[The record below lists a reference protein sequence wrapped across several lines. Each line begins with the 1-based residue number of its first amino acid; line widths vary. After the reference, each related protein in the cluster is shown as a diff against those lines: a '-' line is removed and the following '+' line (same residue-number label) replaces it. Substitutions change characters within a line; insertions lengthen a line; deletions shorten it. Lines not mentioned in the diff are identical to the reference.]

1 MITKL
6 LALLWRE
13 VLEHKNLWRVPL
25 ILLGFAIL
33 LRMSWMFG
41 NLTTEFSVPSW
52 MESDP
57 TVTSVIDGAMA
68 RALDAMNYVVMMA
81 MFIVS
86 VFYTLSCLY
95 NERQDNS
102 ILFWRSLPVSD
113 SLTIA
118 SKLLVAL
125 VAIPLLILITQSL
138 VSIIFLTTKAPTYL
152 TSYFDRSLLAL
163 GKVVLWSMVPTI
175 SWCLLCSQVAKRNPF
190 LLAFV
195 APVLLVWVDKLF
207 LNGAVSE
214 TLVVNRITG
223 FSTHTMMPLVWGLVF
238 SAVCIGVTITKR
250 SARI

>member
-1 MITKL
+1 MIMKL

-25 ILLGFAIL
+25 ILLGFAVL

-41 NLTTEFSVPSW
+41 NLTTDFSVPSW

-113 SLTIA
+113 SLTI
-118 SKLLVAL
+118 
-125 VAIPLLILITQSL
+125 
-138 VSIIFLTTKAPTYL
+138 
-152 TSYFDRSLLAL
+152 TS
-163 GKVVLWSMVPTI
+163 
-175 SWCLLCSQVAKRNPF
+175 
-190 LLAFV
+190 
-195 APVLLVWVDKLF
+195 
-207 LNGAVSE
+207 
-214 TLVVNRITG
+214 
-223 FSTHTMMPLVWGLVF
+223 
-238 SAVCIGVTITKR
+238 
-250 SARI
+250 